1 MESTTSTAPT
11 PEQMV
16 AAVRQVLPDRDFR
29 IVLFGSRAR
38 GTARPASDWDL
49 GIQGPR
55 PLTGEERQ
63 SIRDALED
71 LPTLH
76 TFDVVDLTT
85 ARPAVRDSAQAGC
98 VRLAG

>member
-1 MESTTSTAPT
+1 MDSNATTAPT
-11 PEQMV
+11 PKQMV
-16 AAVRQVLPDRDFR
+16 AAVRSVLPSTEFR

-38 GTARPASDWDL
+38 GTARPDSDWDL

-55 PLTGEERQ
+55 PVTGEERQ
-63 SIRDALED
+63 RIRDALED

-85 ARPAVRDSAQAGC
+85 ARPALRDSAQAC
-98 VRLAG
+98 CSRLAG